1 MRVWKLIKYIVRR
14 EIRDTLRPP
23 RTEDELW
30 HWAIK

>member
-1 MRVWKLIKYIVRR
+1 MRFLNLIKYIVRR
-14 EIRDTLRPP
+14 EIRDALRPP